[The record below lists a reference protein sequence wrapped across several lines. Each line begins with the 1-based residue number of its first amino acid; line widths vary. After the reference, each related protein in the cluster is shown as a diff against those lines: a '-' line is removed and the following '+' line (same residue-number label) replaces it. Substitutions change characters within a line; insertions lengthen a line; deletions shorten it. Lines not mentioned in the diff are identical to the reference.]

1 MKNKRFHVKKV
12 KFLLHVHGPSRLISP
27 RKRERNKKE
36 RKKLLHKKNTK
47 KFKTLRDIFLGSDF
61 DSFQTSSETRR
72 ATSTMSNVTPT
83 MTNATPTMNSSYVIP
98 NSDDEFADP
107 LIWDD
112 ATWILS
118 CSFIVFTMQT
128 GLEQVFL
135 HCQVGVSPSTSS
147 KISGPERYLLDH
159 L

>member
-1 MKNKRFHVKKV
+1 MFMVPVDSSHQEREKEIRKK
-12 KFLLHVHGPSRLISP
+12 
-27 RKRERNKKE
+27 
-36 RKKLLHKKNTK
+36 KKLLHKKNTK

-61 DSFQTSSETRR
+61 DSFQKSSETRR

-83 MTNATPTMNSSYVIP
+83 LSNATPMMTNATPTMSNATPTMNSSYVIP

-135 HCQVGVSPSTSS
+135 HCQVGLSPSTSS
-147 KISGPERYLLDH
+147 KVPGPERYLLDH
-159 L
+159 LEE